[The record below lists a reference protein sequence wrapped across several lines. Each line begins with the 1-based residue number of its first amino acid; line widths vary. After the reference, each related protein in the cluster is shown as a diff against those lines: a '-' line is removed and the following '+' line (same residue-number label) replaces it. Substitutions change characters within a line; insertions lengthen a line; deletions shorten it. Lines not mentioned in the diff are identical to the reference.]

1 MQLNVKP
8 PFFSADRR
16 SGEQNGIFLTH
27 RSHQQQVRTG
37 ESGTYLVAQEV
48 SLDLGG
54 GGVGAETPH
63 HGDQLCGCDLPI
75 PLAVVQRETLLKVW
89 KVPQTH
95 RHK

>member
-1 MQLNVKP
+1 MW
-8 PFFSADRR
+8 
-16 SGEQNGIFLTH
+16 SGEQNLPHT
-27 RSHQQQVRTG
+27 QVPHTG

-63 HGDQLCGCDLPI
+63 HGDQLCGRDLPV

-95 RHK
+95 RHR